1 MSMSFFKFALDKL
14 FKQFVRS
21 NKRFPTPAE
30 KKQLEDLAVVE
41 AMAARKKEQAE
52 TGIETL
58 QDLMT
63 KKYPPHVQRDELG
76 FMQKSYPDGVQPG
89 SQMAK
94 AIDEAE
100 IIKKMD
106 KIEADMPS
114 DPFDYS
120 EMFKGFKPKVIL
132 GGDEAKRVKGGI
144 STQIKLNSAR
154 ENKQY
159 AKDLIGGK
167 SEEFKQLS
175 DSDRKELLDL
185 IETQIE
191 KEGKD
196 VFDGFAFGGLATMF
210 RKR

>member
-21 NKRFPTPAE
+21 NKRFPSPTE

-41 AMAARKKEQAE
+41 AMAARKREQAE
-52 TGIETL
+52 SGIETL

-89 SQMAK
+89 STMAK

-100 IIKKMD
+100 MIKK
-106 KIEADMPS
+106 EQN
-114 DPFDYS
+114 
-120 EMFKGFKPKVIL
+120 MFKGFKPKVIL

-167 SEEFKQLS
+167 SQEFKQLP

-191 KEGKD
+191 KEGGD

-210 RKR
+210 RKK

>member
-1 MSMSFFKFALDKL
+1 MSFFKIALDKL

-21 NKRFPTPAE
+21 NKRFPTPTE
-30 KKQLEDLAVVE
+30 KKQLEDFAVVE

-89 SQMAK
+89 STMAK

-100 IIKKMD
+100 MIKK
-106 KIEADMPS
+106 EQN
-114 DPFDYS
+114 
-120 EMFKGFKPKVIL
+120 MFKGFKPKVIL
-132 GGDEAKRVKGGI
+132 GGDEARRVKGGI

-154 ENKQY
+154 ENQQY

-167 SEEFKQLS
+167 SQEFKQLP

-185 IETQIE
+185 IETQIA
-191 KEGKD
+191 KEGED

-210 RKR
+210 RKK

>member
-100 IIKKMD
+100 MIKK
-106 KIEADMPS
+106 EQN
-114 DPFDYS
+114 
-120 EMFKGFKPKVIL
+120 MFKGFKPKVIL

-175 DSDRKELLDL
+175 DGDRKELLDL

-191 KEGKD
+191 KEGGD

>member
-1 MSMSFFKFALDKL
+1 
-14 FKQFVRS
+14 
-21 NKRFPTPAE
+21 
-30 KKQLEDLAVVE
+30 
-41 AMAARKKEQAE
+41 MAARKKEQAE
-52 TGIETL
+52 SGIETL
-58 QDLMT
+58 DDLMN
-63 KKYPPHVQRDELG
+63 KLEG
-76 FMQKSYPDGVQPG
+76 EGV
-89 SQMAK
+89 
-94 AIDEAE
+94 
-100 IIKKMD
+100 IKRNMSS
-106 KIEADMPS
+106 A
-114 DPFDYS
+114 

-154 ENKQY
+154 ENQQY

-167 SEEFKQLS
+167 SQEFKQLS

-210 RKR
+210 RKK

>member
-1 MSMSFFKFALDKL
+1 MSMSFYKFALDIL

-21 NKRFPTPAE
+21 NKRFPSPAE

-52 TGIETL
+52 SGIETL
-58 QDLMT
+58 DDLMN
-63 KKYPPHVQRDELG
+63 KLEG
-76 FMQKSYPDGVQPG
+76 EGVVKRNM
-89 SQMAK
+89 SSA
-94 AIDEAE
+94 
-100 IIKKMD
+100 
-106 KIEADMPS
+106 
-114 DPFDYS
+114 

-175 DSDRKELLDL
+175 DGDRKELLDL

>member
-21 NKRFPTPAE
+21 NKRFPSPAE

-52 TGIETL
+52 SGIETL
-58 QDLMT
+58 EDLMT

-100 IIKKMD
+100 MIKK
-106 KIEADMPS
+106 EQN
-114 DPFDYS
+114 
-120 EMFKGFKPKVIL
+120 MFKGFKPKVIL

-167 SEEFKQLS
+167 SQEFKQLP

>member
-14 FKQFVRS
+14 FKQFVKS
-21 NKRFPTPAE
+21 NKRFPSPAE
-30 KKQLEDLAVVE
+30 KKQLEDRAVVE

-52 TGIETL
+52 SGIETL

-89 SQMAK
+89 STMAK

-100 IIKKMD
+100 MIKK
-106 KIEADMPS
+106 EQN
-114 DPFDYS
+114 
-120 EMFKGFKPKVIL
+120 MFKGFKPKVIL

-167 SEEFKQLS
+167 SQEFKQLS
-175 DSDRKELLDL
+175 DGDRKELLDL
-185 IETQIE
+185 IETQIA
-191 KEGKD
+191 KEGED

-210 RKR
+210 RKK

>member
-14 FKQFVRS
+14 FKQFVKS
-21 NKRFPTPAE
+21 NKRFPSPAE

-52 TGIETL
+52 SGIETL
-58 QDLMT
+58 DDLMT

-89 SQMAK
+89 STMAK

-100 IIKKMD
+100 MIKK
-106 KIEADMPS
+106 EQN
-114 DPFDYS
+114 
-120 EMFKGFKPKVIL
+120 MFKGFKPKVIL

-167 SEEFKQLS
+167 SQEFKQLP

-185 IETQIE
+185 IEKQIA
-191 KEGKD
+191 KEGED

-210 RKR
+210 RKK

>member
-21 NKRFPTPAE
+21 NKRFPSPAE

-52 TGIETL
+52 SGIETL
-58 QDLMT
+58 EDLM
-63 KKYPPHVQRDELG
+63 
-76 FMQKSYPDGVQPG
+76 S
-89 SQMAK
+89 
-94 AIDEAE
+94 
-100 IIKKMD
+100 

-120 EMFKGFKPKVIL
+120 QMFKGFKPKVIL

-167 SEEFKQLS
+167 SKEFKQLP

-185 IETQIE
+185 IETQIA
-191 KEGKD
+191 KEGED

-210 RKR
+210 RKK

>member
-21 NKRFPTPAE
+21 NKRFPSPAE
-30 KKQLEDLAVVE
+30 KKQLEDRAVVE

-52 TGIETL
+52 SGIETL
-58 QDLMT
+58 EDLMT

-89 SQMAK
+89 STMAK

-100 IIKKMD
+100 MIKK
-106 KIEADMPS
+106 EQN
-114 DPFDYS
+114 
-120 EMFKGFKPKVIL
+120 MFKGFKPKVIL

-154 ENKQY
+154 ENQQY

-167 SEEFKQLS
+167 SQEFKQLP

-185 IETQIE
+185 IETQIA
-191 KEGKD
+191 KEGED

-210 RKR
+210 RKK

>member
-21 NKRFPTPAE
+21 NKRFPSPAE
-30 KKQLEDLAVVE
+30 KKQLEDRAVVE

-52 TGIETL
+52 SGIETL

-89 SQMAK
+89 STMAK

-100 IIKKMD
+100 MIKK
-106 KIEADMPS
+106 EQN
-114 DPFDYS
+114 
-120 EMFKGFKPKVIL
+120 MFKGFKPKVIL

-154 ENKQY
+154 ENQQY

-167 SEEFKQLS
+167 SQEFKQLP

-185 IETQIE
+185 IETQIA
-191 KEGKD
+191 KEGED

-210 RKR
+210 RKK

>member
-21 NKRFPTPAE
+21 NKRFPSPTE

-52 TGIETL
+52 SGIETL
-58 QDLMT
+58 EDLMD
-63 KKYPPHVQRDELG
+63 KLEG
-76 FMQKSYPDGVQPG
+76 EGVITRNM
-89 SQMAK
+89 SSA
-94 AIDEAE
+94 
-100 IIKKMD
+100 
-106 KIEADMPS
+106 
-114 DPFDYS
+114 

-167 SEEFKQLS
+167 SQEFKQLS
-175 DSDRKELLDL
+175 DGDRKELLDL
-185 IETQIE
+185 IETQIK
-191 KEGKD
+191 KEGED

-210 RKR
+210 RKK

>member
-21 NKRFPTPAE
+21 NKRFPSPAE
-30 KKQLEDLAVVE
+30 KKQLEDRAVVE

-52 TGIETL
+52 SGIETL
-58 QDLMT
+58 EDLMT

-89 SQMAK
+89 STMAK

-100 IIKKMD
+100 MIKK
-106 KIEADMPS
+106 EQN
-114 DPFDYS
+114 
-120 EMFKGFKPKVIL
+120 MFKGFKPKVIL

-154 ENKQY
+154 ENQQY

>member
-21 NKRFPTPAE
+21 NKRFPSPAE

-52 TGIETL
+52 SGIETL
-58 QDLMT
+58 EDLMT

-100 IIKKMD
+100 MIKKA
-106 KIEADMPS
+106 AD
-114 DPFDYS
+114 
-120 EMFKGFKPKVIL
+120 MFKGFKPKVIL

-154 ENKQY
+154 ENEQY

-167 SEEFKQLS
+167 SQEFKQLS
-175 DSDRKELLDL
+175 DGDRKELLDL

>member
-21 NKRFPTPAE
+21 NKRFPSPAE

-52 TGIETL
+52 SGIETL

-100 IIKKMD
+100 MIKK
-106 KIEADMPS
+106 E
-114 DPFDYS
+114 
-120 EMFKGFKPKVIL
+120 ENMFKGFKPKVIL

-154 ENKQY
+154 ENQQY

-167 SEEFKQLS
+167 SQEFKQLS
-175 DSDRKELLDL
+175 DSDRKDLLDL

-191 KEGKD
+191 KEGGD

-210 RKR
+210 RKK

>member
-1 MSMSFFKFALDKL
+1 MSMSIFKFAMDRL
-14 FKQFVRS
+14 FKQFVKS

-30 KKQLEDLAVVE
+30 KKQLEDLAMVE
-41 AMAARKKEQAE
+41 AMADRKKQQDKS
-52 TGIETL
+52 GIETL
-58 QDLMT
+58 DDLVN
-63 KKYPPHVQRDELG
+63 KLEG
-76 FMQKSYPDGVQPG
+76 EGVVKRNM
-89 SQMAK
+89 SSA
-94 AIDEAE
+94 
-100 IIKKMD
+100 
-106 KIEADMPS
+106 
-114 DPFDYS
+114 

-167 SEEFKQLS
+167 SQEFKQLS
-175 DSDRKELLDL
+175 DGDRKELLDL

>member
-21 NKRFPTPAE
+21 NKRFPSPTE

-41 AMAARKKEQAE
+41 AMAARKREQAE
-52 TGIETL
+52 SGIETL

-89 SQMAK
+89 STMAK

-100 IIKKMD
+100 MIKK
-106 KIEADMPS
+106 EQN
-114 DPFDYS
+114 
-120 EMFKGFKPKVIL
+120 MFKGFKPKVIL

-167 SEEFKQLS
+167 SQEFKQLP

-185 IETQIE
+185 IETQIA
-191 KEGKD
+191 KEGED

-210 RKR
+210 RKK

>member
-1 MSMSFFKFALDKL
+1 MSFFKFALDKL

-21 NKRFPTPAE
+21 NKRFPSPAE
-30 KKQLEDLAVVE
+30 KKQLEDRAVVE

-52 TGIETL
+52 SGIETL
-58 QDLMT
+58 EDLMT

-89 SQMAK
+89 STMAK

-100 IIKKMD
+100 MIKK
-106 KIEADMPS
+106 EQN
-114 DPFDYS
+114 
-120 EMFKGFKPKVIL
+120 MFKGFKPKVIL

-154 ENKQY
+154 ENQQY

-167 SEEFKQLS
+167 SQEFKQLP

>member
-21 NKRFPTPAE
+21 NKRFPSPAE

-52 TGIETL
+52 SGIETL

-89 SQMAK
+89 STMAK

-100 IIKKMD
+100 MIKK
-106 KIEADMPS
+106 EQN
-114 DPFDYS
+114 
-120 EMFKGFKPKVIL
+120 MFKGFKPKVIL

-175 DSDRKELLDL
+175 DGDRKELLDL

>member
-21 NKRFPTPAE
+21 NKRFPSPAE
-30 KKQLEDLAVVE
+30 KKQLEDRAVVE

-52 TGIETL
+52 SGIETL

-89 SQMAK
+89 STMAK

-100 IIKKMD
+100 MIKK
-106 KIEADMPS
+106 EQN
-114 DPFDYS
+114 
-120 EMFKGFKPKVIL
+120 MFKGFKPKVIL

-167 SEEFKQLS
+167 SQEFKQLS
-175 DSDRKELLDL
+175 DGDRKELLDL

-210 RKR
+210 RKK

>member
-14 FKQFVRS
+14 FKQFVKS
-21 NKRFPTPAE
+21 NKRFPSPAE
-30 KKQLEDLAVVE
+30 KKQLEDRAIAE

-52 TGIETL
+52 SGIETL

-100 IIKKMD
+100 MIKK
-106 KIEADMPS
+106 EAD
-114 DPFDYS
+114 
-120 EMFKGFKPKVIL
+120 MFKGFKPKVIL

-154 ENKQY
+154 ENQQY

-167 SEEFKQLS
+167 SQEFKQLS
-175 DSDRKELLDL
+175 DGDRKELLDL

>member
-14 FKQFVRS
+14 FKQFVKS
-21 NKRFPTPAE
+21 NKRFPSPAE

-52 TGIETL
+52 SGIETL
-58 QDLMT
+58 EDLMT

-100 IIKKMD
+100 MIKK
-106 KIEADMPS
+106 EQN
-114 DPFDYS
+114 
-120 EMFKGFKPKVIL
+120 MFKGFKPKVIL

-167 SEEFKQLS
+167 SQEFKQLP

-210 RKR
+210 RKK

>member
-1 MSMSFFKFALDKL
+1 MSFFKIALDKL

-21 NKRFPTPAE
+21 NKRFPTPTE
-30 KKQLEDLAVVE
+30 KKQLEDFAVVE

-100 IIKKMD
+100 MIKK
-106 KIEADMPS
+106 EQN
-114 DPFDYS
+114 
-120 EMFKGFKPKVIL
+120 MFKGFKPKVIL
-132 GGDEAKRVKGGI
+132 GGDEARRVKGGI

-154 ENKQY
+154 ANKQY

-175 DSDRKELLDL
+175 DDDRKDLLDL
-185 IETQIE
+185 IERQI
-191 KEGKD
+191 KEEGEN
-196 VFDGFAFGGLATMF
+196 VFDDLGTKLKNFDGDPDAMADGGLATMF
-210 RKR
+210 RKK

>member
-1 MSMSFFKFALDKL
+1 MSMSFFTIALDKL

-21 NKRFPTPAE
+21 NKRFPTPSE
-30 KKQLEDLAVVE
+30 KKQLEDFAVVE

-89 SQMAK
+89 STMAK

-100 IIKKMD
+100 MIKK
-106 KIEADMPS
+106 EQN
-114 DPFDYS
+114 
-120 EMFKGFKPKVIL
+120 MFKGFKPKVIL

-154 ENKQY
+154 ENQQY

-210 RKR
+210 RKK

>member
-14 FKQFVRS
+14 FKQFVKS
-21 NKRFPTPAE
+21 NKRFPSPAE

-52 TGIETL
+52 SGIETL
-58 QDLMT
+58 EDLMT

-89 SQMAK
+89 STMAK

-100 IIKKMD
+100 MIKK
-106 KIEADMPS
+106 EQN
-114 DPFDYS
+114 
-120 EMFKGFKPKVIL
+120 MFKGFKPKVIL

-167 SEEFKQLS
+167 SQEFKQLS
-175 DSDRKELLDL
+175 DGDRKELLDL

>member
-1 MSMSFFKFALDKL
+1 MSMSIFKFALDKL
-14 FKQFVRS
+14 FKQFVKS

-30 KKQLEDLAVVE
+30 KKQLEDLAMVE
-41 AMAARKKEQAE
+41 AMADRKKQQDNMNSAVEELMEKLAAGKQLNPLDKKKLE
-52 TGIETL
+52 DTGF
-58 QDLMT
+58 
-63 KKYPPHVQRDELG
+63 V
-76 FMQKSYPDGVQPG
+76 
-89 SQMAK
+89 
-94 AIDEAE
+94 IDES
-100 IIKKMD
+100 KD
-106 KIEADMPS
+106 L
-114 DPFDYS
+114 
-120 EMFKGFKPKVIL
+120 FKGFQPKVIL

>member
-21 NKRFPTPAE
+21 NKRFPSPAE

-52 TGIETL
+52 SGIETL

-100 IIKKMD
+100 IIKK
-106 KIEADMPS
+106 EQN
-114 DPFDYS
+114 
-120 EMFKGFKPKVIL
+120 MFKGFKPKVIL

-154 ENKQY
+154 ENQQY

-167 SEEFKQLS
+167 SQEFKQLS
-175 DSDRKELLDL
+175 DGDRKELLDL
-185 IETQIE
+185 IETQI
-191 KEGKD
+191 KK
-196 VFDGFAFGGLATMF
+196 
-210 RKR
+210 

>member
-1 MSMSFFKFALDKL
+1 MSMSFFRLALDKL

-21 NKRFPTPAE
+21 NKRFPSPAE

-52 TGIETL
+52 SGIETL

-100 IIKKMD
+100 MIKK
-106 KIEADMPS
+106 E
-114 DPFDYS
+114 
-120 EMFKGFKPKVIL
+120 ENMFKGFKPKVIL

-154 ENKQY
+154 ENQQY

-167 SEEFKQLS
+167 SQEFKQLS

-210 RKR
+210 RKK

>member
-21 NKRFPTPAE
+21 NKRFPSPTE

-41 AMAARKKEQAE
+41 AMAARKREQAE
-52 TGIETL
+52 SGIETL

-100 IIKKMD
+100 MIKK
-106 KIEADMPS
+106 EQN
-114 DPFDYS
+114 
-120 EMFKGFKPKVIL
+120 MFKGFKPKVIL

-154 ENKQY
+154 ENQQY

-175 DSDRKELLDL
+175 DGDRKELLDL

>member
-1 MSMSFFKFALDKL
+1 MSMSFFRLALDKL

-21 NKRFPTPAE
+21 NKRFPSPAE

-52 TGIETL
+52 SGIETL
-58 QDLMT
+58 EDLMT

-100 IIKKMD
+100 MIKK
-106 KIEADMPS
+106 E
-114 DPFDYS
+114 
-120 EMFKGFKPKVIL
+120 ENMFKGFKPKVIL

-154 ENKQY
+154 ENQQY

-167 SEEFKQLS
+167 SQEFKQLS

-210 RKR
+210 RKK

>member
-1 MSMSFFKFALDKL
+1 MSMSFFRLALDKL
-14 FKQFVRS
+14 FKQFVKS
-21 NKRFPTPAE
+21 NKRFPSPAE

-52 TGIETL
+52 SGIETL

-100 IIKKMD
+100 IIKK
-106 KIEADMPS
+106 EQN
-114 DPFDYS
+114 
-120 EMFKGFKPKVIL
+120 MFKGFKPKVIL

-154 ENKQY
+154 ENQQY

-167 SEEFKQLS
+167 SQEFKQLS
-175 DSDRKELLDL
+175 DSDRKDLLDL
-185 IETQIE
+185 IETQIA
-191 KEGKD
+191 KEGED

-210 RKR
+210 RKK

>member
-21 NKRFPTPAE
+21 NKRFPSPAE

-52 TGIETL
+52 SGIETL
-58 QDLMT
+58 DDLVN
-63 KKYPPHVQRDELG
+63 KLEG
-76 FMQKSYPDGVQPG
+76 EGVVKRNM
-89 SQMAK
+89 SSA
-94 AIDEAE
+94 
-100 IIKKMD
+100 
-106 KIEADMPS
+106 
-114 DPFDYS
+114 

-154 ENKQY
+154 ENQQY

-167 SEEFKQLS
+167 SQEFKQLS
-175 DSDRKELLDL
+175 DGDRKELLDL
-185 IETQIE
+185 IETQIK
-191 KEGKD
+191 KEGED

-210 RKR
+210 RKK

>member
-1 MSMSFFKFALDKL
+1 MSMSFFRLALDKL

-21 NKRFPTPAE
+21 NKRFPSPAE

-52 TGIETL
+52 SGIETL

-100 IIKKMD
+100 MIKK
-106 KIEADMPS
+106 E
-114 DPFDYS
+114 
-120 EMFKGFKPKVIL
+120 ENMFKGFKPKVIL

-154 ENKQY
+154 ENQQY

-167 SEEFKQLS
+167 SQEFKQLS
-175 DSDRKELLDL
+175 DSDRKDLLDL
-185 IETQIE
+185 IETQIA
-191 KEGKD
+191 KEGED

-210 RKR
+210 RKK

>member
-21 NKRFPTPAE
+21 NKRFPSPAE

-52 TGIETL
+52 SGIETL

-100 IIKKMD
+100 IIKK
-106 KIEADMPS
+106 EQN
-114 DPFDYS
+114 
-120 EMFKGFKPKVIL
+120 MFKGFKPKVIL

-154 ENKQY
+154 ENQQY

-167 SEEFKQLS
+167 SQEFKQLS
-175 DSDRKELLDL
+175 DGDRKELLDL
-185 IETQIE
+185 IETQIK
-191 KEGKD
+191 KEGED

-210 RKR
+210 RKK

>member
-21 NKRFPTPAE
+21 NKRFPSPAE

-52 TGIETL
+52 SGIETL
-58 QDLMT
+58 EDLMT

-100 IIKKMD
+100 IIKK
-106 KIEADMPS
+106 EQN
-114 DPFDYS
+114 
-120 EMFKGFKPKVIL
+120 MFKGFKPKVIL

-167 SEEFKQLS
+167 SQEFKQLS
-175 DSDRKELLDL
+175 DGDRKELLDL
-185 IETQIE
+185 IETQIK
-191 KEGKD
+191 KEGED

>member
-14 FKQFVRS
+14 FKQFVKS
-21 NKRFPTPAE
+21 NKRFPSPTE

-52 TGIETL
+52 SGIETL
-58 QDLMT
+58 EDLMT

-89 SQMAK
+89 STMAK

-100 IIKKMD
+100 MIKK
-106 KIEADMPS
+106 EQN
-114 DPFDYS
+114 
-120 EMFKGFKPKVIL
+120 MFKGFKPKVIL

-154 ENKQY
+154 ENQQY

-167 SEEFKQLS
+167 SQEFKQLS
-175 DSDRKELLDL
+175 DGDRKELLDL

>member
-21 NKRFPTPAE
+21 NKRFPSPAE

-52 TGIETL
+52 SGIETL

-100 IIKKMD
+100 MIKK
-106 KIEADMPS
+106 EQN
-114 DPFDYS
+114 
-120 EMFKGFKPKVIL
+120 MFKGFKPKVIL

-167 SEEFKQLS
+167 SKEFKQLP

-185 IETQIE
+185 NSEY
-191 KEGKD
+191 
-196 VFDGFAFGGLATMF
+196 
-210 RKR
+210 